1 MKILKKIFNKGS
13 KQVPVMKAVD
23 ALEGFNTLINA
34 YKDNHRVTEE
44 QRTARENIRATRD
57 ISIENIKAQKEVM
70 LDYFNQVFSERRYLY
85 QEFFD
90 KLDKG
95 IETNNIELIQTMA
108 SSIVT
113 VAMDSPLKDLQRFN
127 NQNELGSEVK
137 KIDNFTL

>member
-1 MKILKKIFNKGS
+1 MKFLKNILNKGS
-13 KQVPVMKAVD
+13 KQVPVMTAVD
-23 ALEGFNTLINA
+23 ALDGFNTLISA
-34 YKDNHRVTEE
+34 YKDNHKVTEE

-70 LDYFNQVFSERRYLY
+70 LDYFNQVFSEKKDLY
-85 QEFFD
+85 QKYFD
-90 KLDKG
+90 RLDKG

-113 VAMDSPLKDLQRFN
+113 IAMDSPLKDLQRFN
-127 NQNELGSEVK
+127 TQNELGSEVK